1 VVTGR
6 RILVWADPST
16 AGWRAVR
23 WAAAEAERRRGSLH
37 VVVGDVRPCST
48 VPLDAHRGN
57 GSGNGSGLPPMN
69 GSTGG
74 PALDALQELSVDA
87 EIVVVPAI
95 PSADAVVAAS
105 SCPIVVVPADAPA
118 PWAAA
123 GPVVLAVDPWTAE
136 DVVPRAFEEA
146 SRERAPLL
154 AVRAWTEPGADLGRP
169 RPGPIAAWDGA
180 EGRARRELGRAI
192 SPWRLLHPDVEVGT
206 LTVQDEAGPLLVAM
220 SHHARML
227 VLGRAGPP
235 RGALLR
241 AARCPVL
248 VVPPAEPARATGL
261 PGRAGPG
268 LHGRVRRG
276 EAAPLTGG
284 FRRTG
289 QRG

>member
-1 VVTGR
+1 VTGR
-6 RILVWADPST
+6 RILVWADPSA

-23 WAAAEAERRRGSLH
+23 WAAAEAERRRCPLH
-37 VVVGDVRPCST
+37 VVVGDVWSCST

-57 GSGNGSGLPPMN
+57 GSDNGSGLPPMN

-87 EIVVVPAI
+87 EVVVVPAI
-95 PSADAVVAAS
+95 PSGSAAAVVAVS
-105 SCPIVVVPADAPA
+105 SCPIVVGPADAPA

-123 GPVVLAVDPWTAE
+123 GPVVLAVDPWTAV

-169 RPGPIAAWDGA
+169 RPGPIAAWDDA
-180 EGRARRELGRAI
+180 EKRARRELGRAI

-206 LTVQDEAGPLLVAM
+206 LTVQDEAGPLLVAL

-235 RGALLR
+235 VGALLR

-248 VVPPAEPARATGL
+248 VVPPAEPDRTTGL
-261 PGRAGPG
+261 PGRARSRAFTAG
-268 LHGRVRRG
+268 
-276 EAAPLTGG
+276 
-284 FRRTG
+284 
-289 QRG
+289 